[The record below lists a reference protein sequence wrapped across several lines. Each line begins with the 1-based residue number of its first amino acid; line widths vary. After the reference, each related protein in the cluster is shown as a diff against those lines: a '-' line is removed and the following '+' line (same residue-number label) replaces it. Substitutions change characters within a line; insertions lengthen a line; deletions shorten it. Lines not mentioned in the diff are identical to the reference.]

1 MMEFEQITAT
11 SINNNNVNNN
21 IVIGGIE
28 NTTTQF
34 FKVYV
39 RICQFSKSSDQYPG
53 STLIRSKNS
62 KDLAFYFKFN
72 EETISI
78 CLNSVKDEILIPL
91 NQLVSFKLSSSLQIC
106 MKLLPNFHR
115 TYLRREESKVTFKK
129 NKDPTGGLL
138 AGTHSILLTPYNECC
153 PEVLFLIEAGI
164 NKLWFDRFGIVNEL
178 KLSTNSPSL
187 SISCYFPH
195 QTKALL
201 LLFPKN
207 ENFFHFVV
215 YIKGR
220 FKYPLKRL
228 KYKTR
233 KGDIVSLNDEKDWE
247 LAKGSAIIKN
257 TIEIYIE

>member
-1 MMEFEQITAT
+1 MEFEQITAT
-11 SINNNNVNNN
+11 SINNNNVK
-21 IVIGGIE
+21 

-34 FKVYV
+34 FKVYI

-53 STLIRSKNS
+53 STIIRSKNS

-78 CLNSVKDEILIPL
+78 CLNSMKDEMVIPL
-91 NQLVSFKLSSSLQIC
+91 NQL
-106 MKLLPNFHR
+106 
-115 TYLRREESKVTFKK
+115 YLRREESKVTFKK

-153 PEVLFLIEAGI
+153 PEVLFIIEAGI

-178 KLSTNSPSL
+178 KLSANSPSL
-187 SISCYFPH
+187 SISCYLPH
-195 QTKALL
+195 QTRAL

-247 LAKGSAIIKN
+247 LAKGSAITKN
-257 TIEIYIE
+257 NIEIYIE